1 MVRFRIW
8 IVFNIVDQNEWNTIG
23 MEISLRAAPA
33 SIVLFK
39 SNCTILFII
48 NGSNMRRMMMEESQ
62 IFRII
67 PRKNMV
73 DKKKEREMKKMR
85 GWKKNQHCKMCERC
99 FNSPRDISN
108 LNWYKCKWLFILCTE
123 GVSLKGC
130 LLLNEQNNTEHVG
143 ESPNSLIAPWNWWL
157 LIVRWL
163 TWSRN
168 YVGPRG
174 RLLFQHAILSQ
185 NGATRVRIWKQMAY
199 CQQQQGCV
207 LLKLKKCTRGA
218 VSLFQPH

>member
-1 MVRFRIW
+1 MVRLRIW

-23 MEISLRAAPA
+23 MKISLRAAPA

-39 SNCTILFII
+39 SNWTILFII
-48 NGSNMRRMMMEESQ
+48 NGSNMRRMMIEESQ
-62 IFRII
+62 IFRAI
-67 PRKNMV
+67 PRKKHGGQKRKAGNE
-73 DKKKEREMKKMR
+73 KRERAQ
-85 GWKKNQHCKMCERC
+85 KNQHHKMCERC
-99 FNSPRDISN
+99 FNSPRNISN
-108 LNWYKCKWLFILCTE
+108 LNWYKCKWLFVLCTG
-123 GVSLKGC
+123 GVTLKGF

-143 ESPNSLIAPWNWWL
+143 ESPNSLIAPWNRWL

-185 NGATRVRIWKQMAY
+185 NGATRARIWKQMAY
-199 CQQQQGCV
+199 CHKQQGCV